1 MASEEVKLLGFWVSP
16 ISIRVE
22 WALILKGIEY
32 EYIEEDI
39 FNKSPLLL
47 ELNPVHKK
55 VPVFIHNGKVVLE
68 SFVILE
74 YIDEVW
80 KDNPLLPQDPYER
93 AMVRFWAKFAE
104 EKLLES
110 AFFATCCPEDAEVK
124 AEKIAIAMEAL
135 EKIEGELKGKS
146 FFGGE
151 SIGYLDIVLG
161 WVSYCLPIWDEIGS
175 MKFIDPHKFP
185 AIISW
190 MNRFTNHTVIKN
202 KLPPRDK
209 MVVYYEERCKAISIH
224 VGAELEITWS

>member
-1 MASEEVKLLGFWVSP
+1 MASEEVKLIGFWVSP
-16 ISIRVE
+16 FSTRVE

-32 EYIEEDI
+32 EYIEEDV

-55 VPVFIHNGKVVLE
+55 VPVFIHNDKVVLE

-74 YIDEVW
+74 YIDEIW
-80 KDNPLLPQDPYER
+80 KDNPLLPQNPYQR
-93 AMVRFWAKFAE
+93 AMVRFWAKYAE

-110 AFFATCCPEDAEVK
+110 AFYALWALEDEELK
-124 AEKIAIAMEAL
+124 AEKITIAMEAL
-135 EKIEGELKGKS
+135 EKIEGELRGKS

-151 SIGYLDIVLG
+151 SIGYLDLALG
-161 WVSYCLPIWDEIGS
+161 WISCWLPVCDEVGS
-175 MKFIDPHKFP
+175 MKILDPLKFP

-190 MNRFTNHTVIKN
+190 MNRFTNHKGIKN

-209 MVVYYEERCKAISIH
+209 MVVYFQERSKIIS
-224 VGAELEITWS
+224 ASLAKNK

>member
-16 ISIRVE
+16 FSMRVE

-39 FNKSPLLL
+39 FNKSPLLS

-80 KDNPLLPQDPYER
+80 KDNPLLPQDPYQR

-104 EKLLES
+104 EKLLDS
-110 AFFATCCPEDAEVK
+110 AFFAMCSLEDEKVK
-124 AEKIAIAMEAL
+124 AEKIAIAVEAL
-135 EKIEGELKGKS
+135 ERIEGELKGKI

-151 SIGYLDIVLG
+151 SIGYLDLALG
-161 WVSYCLPIWDEIGS
+161 WISYWLPVWDEVGS
-175 MKFIDPHKFP
+175 MKIIDPLKFP
-185 AIISW
+185 AVISW
-190 MNRFTNHTVIKN
+190 MNRFTNHQVIKN

-209 MVVYYEERCKAISIH
+209 TVVYFQERSKIISAIL
-224 VGAELEITWS
+224 AKNK